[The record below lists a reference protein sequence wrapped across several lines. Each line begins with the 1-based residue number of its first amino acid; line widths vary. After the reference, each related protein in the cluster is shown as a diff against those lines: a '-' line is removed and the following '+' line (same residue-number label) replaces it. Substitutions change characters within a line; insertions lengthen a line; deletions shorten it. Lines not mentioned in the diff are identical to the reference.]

1 MTRSLD
7 QKPVKTTDPN
17 PENFWV
23 EIAKT
28 LGTAVVLAVLIR
40 TFVAEARYI
49 PSSSMENT
57 LQINDRL
64 IINKFIY
71 RFHDPKRGDI
81 AVFMPPKN
89 AGRCSQ
95 KSVTDPKLI
104 TAPKDAYIKR
114 VIGLPGDKIELNT
127 KHQLLINNQVITE
140 KYIKEK
146 PEYSFDPI
154 IVPPNSYLMLGDN
167 RNNSC
172 DGHMWGFLPRE
183 NFIGPAVFLFWPL
196 NRLGV
201 INQKSGEQPAPAKD
215 PSTNTVKSLK

>member
-7 QKPVKTTDPN
+7 QKPVKTTHPQ
-17 PENFWV
+17 PENPWI
-23 EIAKT
+23 ELGKT
-28 LGTAVVLAVLIR
+28 LGTAFVLAILIR

-81 AVFMPPKN
+81 AVFMAPKS
-89 AGRCSQ
+89 AGKACQ
-95 KSVTDPKLI
+95 KI
-104 TAPKDAYIKR
+104 NTAPKDAYIKR
-114 VIGLPGDKIELNT
+114 VIGLPGDKVEVNT
-127 KHQLLINNQVITE
+127 KHQVLINNQVLTE
-140 KYIKEK
+140 QYIKE
-146 PEYSFDPI
+146 PPDYSFDPI

-172 DGHMWGFLPRE
+172 DGHLWGFLPRE

-196 NRLGV
+196 NRLGM
-201 INQKSGEQPAPAKD
+201 INQQSGEQPTP
-215 PSTNTVKSLK
+215 PNGSNTNTVKSLK

>member
-7 QKPVKTTDPN
+7 QKPGKTTQPQ
-17 PENFWV
+17 PENFWI
-23 EIAKT
+23 ELGKT
-28 LGTAVVLAVLIR
+28 LGTAFVLAILIR

-81 AVFMPPKN
+81 AVFMAPKS
-89 AGRCSQ
+89 AGKACQ
-95 KSVTDPKLI
+95 KI
-104 TAPKDAYIKR
+104 NTAPKDAYIKR
-114 VIGLPGDKIELNT
+114 VIGLPGDKVEVNT
-127 KHQLLINNQVITE
+127 KHQVLINNQVLTE
-140 KYIKEK
+140 QYIKE
-146 PEYSFDPI
+146 PPDYSFDPI

-172 DGHMWGFLPRE
+172 DGHLWGFLPRE

-196 NRLGV
+196 NRLGM
-201 INQKSGEQPAPAKD
+201 INQQSGEQPTP
-215 PSTNTVKSLK
+215 PSGSNTNTVKSLK

>member
-7 QKPVKTTDPN
+7 QKPVKTTHPQ
-17 PENFWV
+17 PENPWV
-23 EIAKT
+23 EAAKT
-28 LGTAVVLAVLIR
+28 IVTAGILAIAIR

-64 IINKFIY
+64 IINKFSY
-71 RFHDPKRGDI
+71 RFHEPKRGDI
-81 AVFMPPKN
+81 AVFMAPKR
-89 AGRCSQ
+89 AGEVCQRI
-95 KSVTDPKLI
+95 K

-114 VIGLPGDKIELNT
+114 VIGLPGDKVEVNT
-127 KHQLLINNQVITE
+127 KHQVLINNQVLTE
-140 KYIKEK
+140 KYIKE
-146 PEYSFDPI
+146 PPDYSFDPI

-172 DGHMWGFLPRE
+172 DGHLWGFLPRE

-196 NRLGV
+196 NRLGML
-201 INQKSGEQPAPAKD
+201 NQQSGEQSAPAKAPNTD
-215 PSTNTVKSLK
+215 TVKFLK